1 MAQILIVFG
10 TTQGQT
16 RKIAEVIAEEMRSM
30 QHVVDF
36 FESSLISPNINLEK
50 YDAIVVGASVH
61 SGGYQKSIKNWVKKN
76 AFALRNKKAAFFS
89 VCLGIFEND
98 EKVRNKERKFVQDF
112 LLENNWKPQKT
123 AMFAGALPYSKYNWL
138 VKYWMKRISKKA
150 GGDTD
155 TSHDYEYTNW
165 NEVGNFALEFSQLL
179 INSTLLDH
187 QSRVGEDHLLKT

>member
-1 MAQILIVFG
+1 MSQILIVFG

-16 RKIAEVIAEEMRSM
+16 RKIAEVIAAELRSM
-30 QHVVDF
+30 QHSVDF
-36 FESSLISPNINLEK
+36 FESSIISPNINLEK

-61 SGGYQKSIKNWVKKN
+61 AGGFQKGIKNWVKKN

-89 VCLGIFEND
+89 VCLGILEND
-98 EKVRNKERKFVQDF
+98 EKVRNKEWKFVQDF

-123 AMFAGALPYSKYNWL
+123 AIFAGALHYSKYNWL

-165 NEVGNFALEFSQLL
+165 NEVGNFAVEFSQLL
-179 INSTLLDH
+179 FSSIPRVH
-187 QSRVGEDHLLKT
+187 QPREGEGHLLKT